1 MTRFVMI
8 DENLKVLDKIPDHP
22 YAVVDTAFNNTWY
35 IDNQKTYKFND
46 LFPLVKSIN
55 KSSSFGVDT
64 WQIPSINKLIQL
76 GDYEKSDF
84 VPIEIFGQVVNLFQT
99 ASCGNEYAIHDIQ
112 LGTGCISKLPDYR
125 TLIAVLLCPNYN
137 PLRG

>member
-55 KSSSFGVDT
+55 KSSSFGVDNK
-64 WQIPSINKLIQL
+64 QINIYLLSTSVIIN
-76 GDYEKSDF
+76 
-84 VPIEIFGQVVNLFQT
+84 T
-99 ASCGNEYAIHDIQ
+99 
-112 LGTGCISKLPDYR
+112 LP
-125 TLIAVLLCPNYN
+125 
-137 PLRG
+137 